1 MMKLNTDSVE
11 KESSLLD
18 ELEQRH
24 DDVIQQID
32 ELANRIEA
40 TLAQFKPPQ
49 PSAPTETRK

>member
-1 MMKLNTDSVE
+1 MKLNTESVE
-11 KESSLLD
+11 NGRSLLD

-40 TLAQFKPPQ
+40 TLAQFKPTQ
-49 PSAPTETRK
+49 NIAPTETRK